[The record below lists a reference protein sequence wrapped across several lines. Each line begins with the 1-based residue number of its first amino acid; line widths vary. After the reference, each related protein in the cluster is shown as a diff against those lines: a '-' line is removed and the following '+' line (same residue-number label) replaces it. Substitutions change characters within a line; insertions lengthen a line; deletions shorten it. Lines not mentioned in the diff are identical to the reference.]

1 MFTRT
6 ITLAAICAALG
17 RGGTPAIQLFQGW
30 ALLGGHCWSSV
41 SLPKRWHGGEEK
53 DKAEVSGVRGSII
66 IALPA
71 K

>member
-30 ALLGGHCWSSV
+30 ALLGGHCWVGIAGWALLELSQSAQAMA
-41 SLPKRWHGGEEK
+41 RWGGE
-53 DKAEVSGVRGSII
+53 R
-66 IALPA
+66 
-71 K
+71 